1 MSKQYVLCCS
11 AIQPTANCLRKYYL
25 LFHLYSHRARICEI
39 IIWFVVFFT
48 NVIIWTLTDGLTSNN
63 LNRRLVREK
72 KYNVWQNTI
81 CSTLSLVSGSSPRDQ
96 WQNFYVTAASKPKE
110 KIISCA
116 FCQFNCHG
124 YFFSYLRAAMH
135 LHNLNIF
142 VSLFSRVNN
151 LP

>member
-1 MSKQYVLCCS
+1 MWKQYVLCCS
-11 AIQPTANCLRKYYL
+11 AFQPTANCLRKYYL

-48 NVIIWTLTDGLTSNN
+48 NVIIWTLTGGLTSNN

-72 KYNVWQNTI
+72 RKR
-81 CSTLSLVSGSSPRDQ
+81 LVEHDMFNAFSCFWEQPTWPMTKLLCDGCFD
-96 WQNFYVTAASKPKE
+96 PKE

-142 VSLFSRVNN
+142 VSLFSRENN